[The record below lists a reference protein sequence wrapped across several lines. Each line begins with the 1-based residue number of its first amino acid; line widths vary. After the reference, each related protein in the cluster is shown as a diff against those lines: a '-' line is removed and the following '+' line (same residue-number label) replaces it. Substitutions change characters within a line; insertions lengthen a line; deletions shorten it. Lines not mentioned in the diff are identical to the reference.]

1 MNVYLE
7 VLFTAAVYL
16 LYIYILTCQRTS
28 SMQYDCDELFYTV
41 DYFEVFEFGVVD
53 RLANGL
59 YPVWTKANQRI
70 IPV

>member
-1 MNVYLE
+1 
-7 VLFTAAVYL
+7 
-16 LYIYILTCQRTS
+16 
-28 SMQYDCDELFYTV
+28 MQYDCDELFYIV
-41 DYFEVFEFGVVD
+41 DGMDKYYFEVFEFGVVD